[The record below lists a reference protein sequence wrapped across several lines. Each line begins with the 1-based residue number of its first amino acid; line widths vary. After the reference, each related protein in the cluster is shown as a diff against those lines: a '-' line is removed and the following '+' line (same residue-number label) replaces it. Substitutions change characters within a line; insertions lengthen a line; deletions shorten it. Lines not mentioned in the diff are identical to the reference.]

1 MESVKGLR
9 IHVSMKAAIS
19 IVVAAALIVTGLIS
33 PEIAGLTH
41 EGKTVLFILLAGVVL
56 WITEAV
62 PLVATSF
69 IMLVMMPLTG
79 VCSFNDAYAN
89 TAGSIVF
96 FLMATFTFTVVLD
109 ATTVPTRIAG
119 AVLRWSGTS
128 SRKMML
134 GLMVAIAVVSM
145 VMSDV
150 AACGTFI
157 SVAKRLLELNGAEKG
172 KSGLG
177 KALMIG
183 IPWASYAGGC
193 MVMTGNGCNVITVGL
208 FSELFGVNV
217 TFVEWMMM
225 GVPFGIILLLL
236 AWEVLCRVYKPEAIR
251 QEAIDETIAEVE
263 KLDPLSLPE
272 KKTVAIILLAIVC
285 WVLSS
290 WIPVLNTAMVGL
302 LAIVLL
308 SIPGSST
315 ISFKT
320 IISRM
325 NWDVILM
332 IMCILSL
339 AHFIVATGAG
349 DWIVSVVI
357 GAVPSALQTPT
368 VIILV
373 LATIGC
379 VLHNIMPVGTA
390 VAGVLAYPFGIIAM
404 QFDISMAA
412 MVIIVAVQASI
423 SYILPIDLVPVQTYM
438 TGYYK
443 MVDTAKVGWVMSLVL
458 IILMATMLPVLCGV
472 FGLA

>member
-1 MESVKGLR
+1 M
-9 IHVSMKAAIS
+9 
-19 IVVAAALIVTGLIS
+19 
-33 PEIAGLTH
+33 
-41 EGKTVLFILLAGVVL
+41 
-56 WITEAV
+56 
-62 PLVATSF
+62 
-69 IMLVMMPLTG
+69 
-79 VCSFNDAYAN
+79 
-89 TAGSIVF
+89 
-96 FLMATFTFTVVLD
+96 
-109 ATTVPTRIAG
+109 
-119 AVLRWSGTS
+119 
-128 SRKMML
+128 
-134 GLMVAIAVVSM
+134 
-145 VMSDV
+145 
-150 AACGTFI
+150 
-157 SVAKRLLELNGAEKG
+157 
-172 KSGLG
+172 
-177 KALMIG
+177 
-183 IPWASYAGGC
+183 
-193 MVMTGNGCNVITVGL
+193 
-208 FSELFGVNV
+208 
-217 TFVEWMMM
+217 
-225 GVPFGIILLLL
+225 
-236 AWEVLCRVYKPEAIR
+236 
-251 QEAIDETIAEVE
+251 
-263 KLDPLSLPE
+263 
-272 KKTVAIILLAIVC
+272 LAIVC